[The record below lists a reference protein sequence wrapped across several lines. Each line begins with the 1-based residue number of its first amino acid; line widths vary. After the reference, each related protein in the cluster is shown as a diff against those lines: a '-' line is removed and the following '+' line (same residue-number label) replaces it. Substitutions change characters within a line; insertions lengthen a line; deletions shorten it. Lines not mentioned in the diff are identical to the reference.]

1 LSIKRFAVL
10 SLKYGLLALALVLTA
25 TLSAVTTMRV
35 VLLSQEVPVPPLEG
49 RRVPEAGALAAR
61 HGLLVRVEGRRH
73 DPRVARD
80 RVALQE
86 PAAGA
91 TLKRQRSIRV
101 WLSLGPE
108 RLEVPAIEGQSVRT
122 ARLTLDQA
130 RVPVARVVE
139 VDDPS
144 PAGTVLA
151 QTPAAGQTDSIGEG
165 VSLLV
170 SRGRP
175 RPQYLMPDLIGRA
188 AEGLLEELARHG
200 LKVADVRERHYP
212 GVPPGVVLRQAPA
225 AGHPVN
231 PAVAVSLE
239 ISQEPS

>member
-1 LSIKRFAVL
+1 MSIRRFAVL
-10 SLKYGLLALALVLTA
+10 FFKYGLLTIALLVTA
-25 TLSAVTTMRV
+25 ALSAVTTMRV
-35 VLLSQEVPVPPLEG
+35 VLLSQEVPVPAVEG

-61 HGLLVRVEGRRH
+61 NGLVIRVEGKRH
-73 DPRVARD
+73 DARVPRD
-80 RVALQE
+80 RIAAQE
-86 PAAGA
+86 PAPGA
-91 TLKRQRSIRV
+91 TLKRERSIRV

-108 RLEVPAIEGQSVRT
+108 RLEVPSVEGQSVRT
-122 ARLTLDQA
+122 ARLSLEQA

-139 VDDPS
+139 VLDPS

-151 QTPAAGQTDSIGEG
+151 QTPGPGETDSVGEG

-175 RPQYLMPDLIGRA
+175 SPQYVMPDLIGHA
-188 AEGLLEELARHG
+188 AEGLLEELAAHG
-200 LKVADVRERHYP
+200 LKVADVQERAYP

-231 PAVAVSLE
+231 PSVAISLE
-239 ISQEPS
+239 ISREPS